1 MEEKRNDSTFLRP
14 EGERL
19 LDAELVRIDL
29 NDLNEQLQRETAWL
43 EGDRTAITVFKSD
56 DLRIVL
62 IALHGGAEMKPHTAP
77 GIISVQVLKGRIN
90 FATDS
95 HQEDLVPGQMIAL
108 HKRIP
113 HHVKAYE
120 DSSFLLTMATPG
132 GTENQP

>member
-1 MEEKRNDSTFLRP
+1 MEEKRNESTSLRP

-19 LDAELVRIDL
+19 LDAKLVRIDL
-29 NDLNEQLQRETAWL
+29 SDLNEQIHRETAWL
-43 EGDRTAITVFKSD
+43 EGDRTAITVFKTD

-62 IALHGGAEMKPHTAP
+62 IALHAGAEMKPHTAP
-77 GIISVQVLKGRIN
+77 GVISVQVLKGKIN
-90 FATDS
+90 FATDQ
-95 HQEDLVPGQMIAL
+95 HHEDLEPGQMITL

-132 GTENQP
+132 GTDN

>member
-1 MEEKRNDSTFLRP
+1 MEEKRNESTSLRP

-29 NDLNEQLQRETAWL
+29 ADLNEQILRETAWL
-43 EGDRTAITVFKSD
+43 EGDRTAITVFKTN

-62 IALHGGAEMKPHTAP
+62 IALHAGAEMKPHTAP
-77 GIISVQVLKGRIN
+77 GVISVQVLKGKIN
-90 FATDS
+90 FATEQNS
-95 HQEDLVPGQMIAL
+95 EDLEPGQMITL

-120 DSSFLLTMATPG
+120 DSSFLLTMATPR
-132 GTENQP
+132 GTDN